1 MTTPAHDPSL
11 QLFSPSPVSP
21 HEPGNARSS
30 RPSPAPTS
38 GGMTAFRLPP
48 FWTAQ
53 TLTELKIHL
62 RERRPGAIAAWDE
75 MEGEGELADMEGF
88 GRNDATM
95 RFVWD

>member
-21 HEPGNARSS
+21 REPPNARSS
-30 RPSPAPTS
+30 RPSPAPSNAGT
-38 GGMTAFRLPP
+38 TAFRLPSY
-48 FWTAQ
+48 WTAH

-62 RERRPGAIAAWDE
+62 RDRRPGAAEPWDGMEEDEAADN
-75 MEGEGELADMEGF
+75 EGF
-88 GRNDATM
+88 GRNDATT